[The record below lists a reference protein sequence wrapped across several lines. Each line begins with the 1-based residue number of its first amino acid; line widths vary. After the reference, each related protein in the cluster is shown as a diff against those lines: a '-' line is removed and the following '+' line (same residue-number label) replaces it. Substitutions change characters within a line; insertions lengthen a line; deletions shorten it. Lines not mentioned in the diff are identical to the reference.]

1 MTFIWI
7 NSLGGLWGEQSVSST
22 WAAAQLLLGA
32 LRKHGGALGADKVAL
47 TCSLLCGLYLWWV
60 QAPVINGKRQ
70 LLFLGPALCRAQLPC
85 DLHYLFSR
93 NGKMR
98 SWSDLLKAA
107 QLGSTAVGEC
117 TVHIRPTRLRP
128 AHAGGVRDEM
138 WKYSVLDIITQIET
152 WATNFNF

>member
-1 MTFIWI
+1 MTISAYPVMTFIWI

-22 WAAAQLLLGA
+22 WSAAQLLRGA
-32 LRKHGGALGADKVAL
+32 LRKHRGALGADKVAL

-107 QLGSTAVGEC
+107 QLWENVLC
-117 TVHIRPTRLRP
+117 TSGPLVWGLHTLVAWGMRCENTLCWI
-128 AHAGGVRDEM
+128 
-138 WKYSVLDIITQIET
+138 
-152 WATNFNF
+152 